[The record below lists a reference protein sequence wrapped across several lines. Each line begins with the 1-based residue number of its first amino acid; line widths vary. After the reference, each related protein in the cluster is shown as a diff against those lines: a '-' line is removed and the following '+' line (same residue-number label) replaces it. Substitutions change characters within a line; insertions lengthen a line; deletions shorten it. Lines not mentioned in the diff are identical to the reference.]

1 MRARGFTLVELMVV
15 LTLAGLLVATAW
27 PSYRAQTLR
36 AARADAVD
44 ALTRLQMAQEKF
56 RSANG
61 LYGSNV
67 AQLGGERS
75 RLGHYAVSISTS
87 GPDSYVARASAL
99 GAQADDLRCAVLTLE
114 VDQGFGRVGPSPQC
128 WNR

>member
-1 MRARGFTLVELMVV
+1 MRRRGFTLVELMVV
-15 LTLAGLLVATAW
+15 LALAGLLLATAW

-44 ALTRLQMAQEKF
+44 ALTRLQLAQEKF
-56 RSANG
+56 RAANG
-61 LYGSNV
+61 LYSSNL

-75 RLGHYAVSISTS
+75 RQGHYAVSVSAS
-87 GPDSYVARASAL
+87 GPESYVARASAL

-114 VDQGFGRVGPSPQC
+114 VDQGFRRIGPSPQC

>member
-1 MRARGFTLVELMVV
+1 MGARGFTLVELTVV
-15 LTLAGLLVATAW
+15 LALAGLLVATAW
-27 PSYRAQTLR
+27 PSWRAQTLR

-44 ALTRLQMAQEKF
+44 ALTRLQMAQERL

-61 LYGSNV
+61 MYGSDL

-75 RLGHYAVSISTS
+75 RLGHYAVSLSAS
-87 GPDSYVARASAL
+87 GPESYVARASAL
-99 GAQADDLRCAVLTLE
+99 GAQAGDERCAVLTLE
-114 VDQGFGRVGPSPQC
+114 VDRGLGHIGPSPQC

>member
-15 LTLAGLLVATAW
+15 LALASLLVATAW

-44 ALTRLQMAQEKF
+44 ALTRLQLAQEKF
-56 RSANG
+56 RAAHG
-61 LYGSNV
+61 LYSGDL
-67 AQLGGERS
+67 AQLGGARS
-75 RLGHYAVSISTS
+75 RLGHYAVSLSAS

-99 GAQADDLRCAVLTLE
+99 GAQGDDARCAVLTLE
-114 VDQGFGRVGPSPQC
+114 VDQGLGRIGPSPQC